1 LYIHQGFHADK
12 TPFYLSRIFSTQA
25 ELSAHLSNSA
35 KTKKALAAKA
45 IPGKRLSI

>member
-1 LYIHQGFHADK
+1 VTIILKIEYPQGFYADK
-12 TPFYLSRIFSTQA
+12 IPFCLGRIIRASVEF
-25 ELSAHLSNSA
+25 A

>member
-1 LYIHQGFHADK
+1 LNIHQGFYADK
-12 TPFYLSRIFSTQA
+12 IPVCLGRIFSTQN
-25 ELSAHLSNSA
+25 ELSAHLSNFA